1 MVQSESIEILLAYF
15 DWPVMK
21 YHCMNVGSNLMFTLE
36 KAVFRKWSI
45 IVLSWKR
52 PLTYFSLSKGI
63 NSSANHLSL
72 FMLIYLP
79 KHPLHWQSVAVCF
92 FLGFRCYSYEW
103 SREKSMCIFVVFEQ
117 QEGKNWSHLHK
128 INVLLPSIWHC
139 ESNNL
144 LLRQMPFLYSVKK
157 IPVLQLTH
165 HCDKIITYPKKD

>member
-1 MVQSESIEILLAYF
+1 MVQSESTEILLAYF
-15 DWPVMK
+15 DWPAMK
-21 YHCMNVGSNLMFTLE
+21 YHCMNVGNNSIFTLE
-36 KAVFRKWSI
+36 KAVFRKWLI
-45 IVLSWKR
+45 IVLAWKR

-79 KHPLHWQSVAVCF
+79 KHLLHWQS
-92 FLGFRCYSYEW
+92 E
-103 SREKSMCIFVVFEQ
+103 EKSMWIFVVFEQ

-157 IPVLQLTH
+157 IPVLQ
-165 HCDKIITYPKKD
+165 